1 MVEPTA
7 STTWREIAPH
17 FERDGSL
24 RDIYIIDTD
33 MSDWQAIWSLLARN
47 PDQLTFSID
56 GDLAVTPEAVADV
69 FAIGE
74 EHNVVAS
81 YSLGRQTIN
90 CHFFCVSEIEFD
102 VDPRDID
109 CLDGANALGRFMRML
124 GQATLK
130 PVILTHENSQAAVIA
145 RFDPIAS
152 KVEWHQNST

>member
-1 MVEPTA
+1 MLEATA
-7 STTWREIAPH
+7 STTWTEIAQH

-24 RDIYIIDTD
+24 RDIYVVDTD
-33 MSDWQAIWSLLARN
+33 MADWQAIWGLLARN

-56 GDLAVTPEAVADV
+56 GDSAATPEAVADV

-74 EHNVVAS
+74 EHSVVAS
-81 YSLGRQTIN
+81 YALGRQTIN

-109 CLDGANALGRFMRML
+109 GLDDVDALGRFMTML

-130 PVILTHENSQAAVIA
+130 PVILTHENSQTAVIA

-152 KVEWHQNST
+152 KVEWGQSSA